1 MARYFDGVDDYIR
14 RDGVSV
20 VLASQLTICMWVK
33 TTATTLSFLMD
44 WNRDIG
50 NYYYEWI
57 LQMNAD
63 GTIRFW
69 DYQTSAYGF
78 PDNTTNQSTVP
89 INDGQW
95 HHIAFVKN
103 GTQGAYYIDGQLRGT
118 PTAARDIS
126 YGTRGF
132 TIGLDYR
139 DWQRN
144 APPYKFFN
152 GHISEVRIYNRA
164 LSQSE
169 IQSEMYRR
177 IPAKQNLVIYLPL
190 WEREGSIV
198 LDITGNGNNGTIYG
212 ATYADDPP
220 MLGGSMVTP

>member
-14 RDGVSV
+14 RNGVNVS
-20 VLASQLTICMWVK
+20 LSSQLTICMWVK
-33 TTATTLSFLMD
+33 TTATTLGRLID
-44 WNRDIG
+44 WNRDPG
-50 NYYYEWI
+50 NFYYEWVF
-57 LQMNAD
+57 QMNAD

-69 DYQTSAYGF
+69 DYHTSDYGF
-78 PDNTTNQSTVP
+78 RDDTTNQSTVS

-103 GTQGAYYIDGQLRGT
+103 GTSGAYYIDCQLRGT
-118 PTAARDIS
+118 PTASANIS

-132 TIGLDYR
+132 TIGIDYR
-139 DWQRN
+139 DMIN
-144 APPYKFFN
+144 LGN
-152 GHISEVRIYNRA
+152 GRPFGGYISEVRIYNRA

-198 LDITGNGNNGTIYG
+198 LDNTGNGNDGTIYG

-220 MLGGSMVTP
+220 MLGGSIVTP